1 MIPFLLV
8 VVVIVVVG
16 VSVLAYRGR
25 PESSI
30 ESGIRSFRREM
41 RALAPPPEHHRG
53 GPHLL
58 RLTQERVARRQLV
71 RVEASQHRLPRGRK
85 VCRRSI
91 PGLTSR
97 R

>member
-16 VSVLAYRGR
+16 ASVLAYRGR

-41 RALAPPPEHHRG
+41 RALAPPPEHRRG
-53 GPHLL
+53 PDD
-58 RLTQERVARRQLV
+58 
-71 RVEASQHRLPRGRK
+71 QHPDSPPQD
-85 VCRRSI
+85 VQ
-91 PGLTSR
+91 
-97 R
+97 